1 MNRRF
6 ALLILALCMALAC
19 AGCRLAREEESAQD
33 SRLVGVT
40 LKIADWGEPTGTD
53 EEGNPYWA
61 LTDGEGPDEDPDALG
76 QYSLIL
82 LEVENEEGRGT
93 EAQGVWPGEGHTHIT
108 VTDEGEETEFT
119 GTVCLSR
126 AVFGEGTYA
135 HAYVCPVYETGDGS
149 LIAGQGNVMA
159 GALGD
164 SSVSVRESET
174 VTENGKKTV
183 RAFGYTVAFQVV
195 DPLVSAR
202 MLAFDGEHRLLSE
215 QALDLS
221 GEEIRY
227 AAPDGAAYL
236 ILEETRE
243 GRQAV
248 SRQIASLGEWD
259 GDVFPFTLYVP
270 QADGVCLPVQVTI
283 D

>member
-1 MNRRF
+1 MVLMPLF
-6 ALLILALCMALAC
+6 TLA
-19 AGCRLAREEESAQD
+19 STT
-33 SRLVGVT
+33 SGV
-40 LKIADWGEPTGTD
+40 LPSGYRI
-53 EEGNPYWA
+53 
-61 LTDGEGPDEDPDALG
+61 
-76 QYSLIL
+76 
-82 LEVENEEGRGT
+82 
-93 EAQGVWPGEGHTHIT
+93 

-149 LIAGQGNVMA
+149 LVAGQGNVMA

-183 RAFGYTVAFQVV
+183 RAFGYTVAFRLV

-202 MLAFDGEHRLLSE
+202 MLAFDGEHRLLNE

-221 GEEIRY
+221 GEEIHY

-259 GDVFPFTLYVP
+259 GDASPFTLYVP

>member
-93 EAQGVWPGEGHTHIT
+93 EARGVWPGEGHTHIT
-108 VTDEGEETEFT
+108 VTDAQEAGDFLSLRDADGDAEIRLW
-119 GTVCLSR
+119 GDVCQ
-126 AVFGEGTYA
+126 VV
-135 HAYVCPVYETGDGS
+135 AYHLP
-149 LIAGQGNVMA
+149 
-159 GALGD
+159 
-164 SSVSVRESET
+164 
-174 VTENGKKTV
+174 
-183 RAFGYTVAFQVV
+183 RAFV
-195 DPLVSAR
+195 D
-202 MLAFDGEHRLLSE
+202 G
-215 QALDLS
+215 
-221 GEEIRY
+221 G
-227 AAPDGAAYL
+227 
-236 ILEETRE
+236 
-243 GRQAV
+243 
-248 SRQIASLGEWD
+248 
-259 GDVFPFTLYVP
+259 
-270 QADGVCLPVQVTI
+270 
-283 D
+283 